1 MRRRYLIKD
10 TPKENKAWTKAV
22 NKTYRL
28 RAEADY
34 ALIRSTDDDIADN
47 ITTLV
52 ESIVRHNGR
61 AKDYDD
67 AFRMVVDV
75 TFNLMRD
82 EDE

>member
-1 MRRRYLIKD
+1 MKD
-10 TPKENKAWTKAV
+10 TPGEHKAWMKAID
-22 NKTYRL
+22 KTYRL

-34 ALIRSTDDDIADN
+34 ALIRSIDDNVADN

-67 AFRMVVDV
+67 AFRMVVNV
-75 TFNLMRD
+75 TFSLMRD